1 MLQSFT
7 PLPVSA
13 QIALEP
19 TANLSREKTGGDVN
33 CKFARM
39 TRPEPTTPAEEPRA
53 EPSANQ
59 EAWCKILSYL
69 LKPVVR
75 PIACSS
81 DHSNWAIASSR
92 KYNAVLEQHFSA

>member
-19 TANLSREKTGGDVN
+19 AANLSREKAGGDVN
-33 CKFARM
+33 CKLARM
-39 TRPEPTTPAEEPRA
+39 TRPEPTPAEEPRA

-59 EAWCKILSYL
+59 EAWCKIPSYL
-69 LKPVVR
+69 LKPIVR
-75 PIACSS
+75 HLSGLMNVFPE
-81 DHSNWAIASSR
+81 NR
-92 KYNAVLEQHFSA
+92 

>member
-19 TANLSREKTGGDVN
+19 AANLPQEKAGGDAN
-33 CKFARM
+33 CKLARM
-39 TRPEPTTPAEEPRA
+39 TRPEPTPAEEPRA

-69 LKPVVR
+69 LKAIVR
-75 PIACSS
+75 QILNRIGTSIR
-81 DHSNWAIASSR
+81 NTL
-92 KYNAVLEQHFSA
+92 V

>member
-19 TANLSREKTGGDVN
+19 AANLPREKAGGDVN
-33 CKFARM
+33 YKLARM
-39 TRPEPTTPAEEPRA
+39 TRPRPTPAEELGA

-59 EAWCKILSYL
+59 EAWCKIL
-69 LKPVVR
+69 
-75 PIACSS
+75 
-81 DHSNWAIASSR
+81 
-92 KYNAVLEQHFSA
+92 

>member
-19 TANLSREKTGGDVN
+19 AADLSREKAGGDVN
-33 CKFARM
+33 CKLARM
-39 TRPEPTTPAEEPRA
+39 TRPEPTPAEEPRA

-69 LKPVVR
+69 LKPIVR
-75 PIACSS
+75 HIPVTFGRRSLICV
-81 DHSNWAIASSR
+81 SR
-92 KYNAVLEQHFSA
+92 